1 MSSAT
6 LSPRTS
12 VEEVLRPIARYWWL
26 WVAFG
31 VLSILAGVIALAD
44 PGLSLVALGVLFGC
58 WLIAVGFFDVL
69 GGVMAEGAGTARR
82 VLAVL
87 LGVIS
92 LTAGVM
98 CLRLPGV
105 GLLAL
110 VIVVGAYLIVA
121 GVLQIA
127 GAVGDEQPWLAVALG
142 IVNLV
147 LGILIL
153 ALPGLSLVTFALL
166 FAIGLLV
173 RGALALWTGLR
184 LRRLRGSARERT
196 VRASTP
202 RAVRP

>member
-1 MSSAT
+1 MSAT

-12 VEEVLRPIARYWWL
+12 VEELLRPIARYWWL
-26 WVAFG
+26 WAAFG
-31 VLSILAGVIALAD
+31 VLSILAGAIALAD
-44 PGLSLVALGVLFGC
+44 PGLSLVALAVLFGC

-92 LTAGVM
+92 LIAGVM

-127 GAVGDEQPWLAVALG
+127 GAVGDDQPWLGFALG
-142 IVNLV
+142 VVNLV

-153 ALPGLSLVTFALL
+153 ALPGLSLVTFAVL
-166 FAIGLLV
+166 FAIGLLI
-173 RGALALWTGLR
+173 RGALALWVGLR
-184 LRRLRGSARERT
+184 LRRLRGGARDRT
-196 VRASTP
+196 VRGSTP
-202 RAVRP
+202 RTVGP

>member
-1 MSSAT
+1 MIAT
-6 LSPRTS
+6 PSPRTS
-12 VEEVLRPIARYWWL
+12 VEELLRPIARYWWL

-31 VLSILAGVIALAD
+31 LLSIVAGAIALANPD
-44 PGLSLVALGVLFGC
+44 LSLVALSVLFGC

-69 GGVMAEGAGTARR
+69 GGVMAEGADTARR

-92 LTAGVM
+92 LIAGVM
-98 CLRLPGV
+98 CLRLPGA

-127 GAVGDEQPWLAVALG
+127 GAVGDDQPWLAFAMGV
-142 IVNLV
+142 VNLV

-153 ALPGLSLVTFALL
+153 ALPDLSLVTFALL
-166 FAIGLLV
+166 FGIGLVV
-173 RGALALWTGLR
+173 RGALAVWVGLQ
-184 LRRLRGSARERT
+184 LRRVRRGVRDRT
-196 VRASTP
+196 VRGSTP
-202 RAVRP
+202 RAVGP

>member
-1 MSSAT
+1 MSAT

-12 VEEVLRPIARYWWL
+12 IEELLRPIARYWWL

-31 VLSILAGVIALAD
+31 LLSIVAGAIALANPD
-44 PGLSLVALGVLFGC
+44 LSLVALSVLFGC

-69 GGVMAEGAGTARR
+69 GGVMAEGADTARR

-92 LTAGVM
+92 LIAGVM
-98 CLRLPGV
+98 CLRLPGA

-127 GAVGDEQPWLAVALG
+127 GAVGDDQPWLAFAMGV
-142 IVNLV
+142 VNLV

-153 ALPGLSLVTFALL
+153 ALPDLSLVTFALL
-166 FAIGLLV
+166 FGIGLVV
-173 RGALALWTGLR
+173 RGALAVWVGLQ
-184 LRRLRGSARERT
+184 LRRVRRGVRDRT
-196 VRASTP
+196 VRGSTP
-202 RAVRP
+202 RAVGP

>member
-1 MSSAT
+1 MSAT

-12 VEEVLRPIARYWWL
+12 VEELLRPIARYWWL
-26 WVAFG
+26 WAAFG
-31 VLSILAGVIALAD
+31 VVSILAGVIALAD
-44 PGLSLVALGVLFGC
+44 PNLSLVALGVLFGC

-69 GGVMAEGAGTARR
+69 GGVMAEGAATARR

-92 LTAGVM
+92 LIAGLM
-98 CLRLPGV
+98 CLRLPSA

-127 GAVGDEQPWLAVALG
+127 GAAGDDQPWLGFALG
-142 IVNLV
+142 VVNLL

-153 ALPGLSLVTFALL
+153 ALPGLTIVTFAVL
-166 FAIGLLV
+166 FAIGLIV
-173 RGALALWTGLR
+173 RGALALWVGLR
-184 LRRLRGSARERT
+184 LRRVRGGARDRT
-196 VRASTP
+196 VRGSTP

>member
-1 MSSAT
+1 MSAT

-12 VEEVLRPIARYWWL
+12 VEELLRPIARYWWL
-26 WVAFG
+26 WAAFG
-31 VLSILAGVIALAD
+31 VLSIVAGAIALAD
-44 PGLSLVALGVLFGC
+44 LNLSLVALGVLFGC

-69 GGVMAEGAGTARR
+69 GGVIAEDAGTARR

-92 LTAGVM
+92 LIAGVM

-110 VIVVGAYLIVA
+110 VIVVGAYLVVA

-127 GAVGDEQPWLAVALG
+127 SAVGDDQPWMGYVLG
-142 IVNLV
+142 VVNLV

-153 ALPGLSLVTFALL
+153 ALPDLGIVTFAIL
-166 FAIGLLV
+166 FGIGLVV
-173 RGALALWTGLR
+173 RGAVALWVGLR
-184 LRRLRGSARERT
+184 LRRLRPAARDRP
-196 VRASTP
+196 VRGSTP
-202 RAVRP
+202 RAVEP

>member
-1 MSSAT
+1 MSAT

-12 VEEVLRPIARYWWL
+12 IEELLRPIARYWWL

-31 VLSILAGVIALAD
+31 LLSIVAGAIALANPD
-44 PGLSLVALGVLFGC
+44 LSLVALSVLFGC

-69 GGVMAEGAGTARR
+69 GGVMAEGADTARR

-92 LTAGVM
+92 LIAGVM
-98 CLRLPGV
+98 CLRLPGA

-127 GAVGDEQPWLAVALG
+127 GAVGDDQPWLAFAMGV
-142 IVNLV
+142 VNLV

-153 ALPGLSLVTFALL
+153 ALPDLSLVTFALL
-166 FAIGLLV
+166 FGIGLVV
-173 RGALALWTGLR
+173 RGALAVWVGLQ
-184 LRRLRGSARERT
+184 LRRVRRGARDRT
-196 VRASTP
+196 IRGSTP
-202 RAVRP
+202 RAVGS